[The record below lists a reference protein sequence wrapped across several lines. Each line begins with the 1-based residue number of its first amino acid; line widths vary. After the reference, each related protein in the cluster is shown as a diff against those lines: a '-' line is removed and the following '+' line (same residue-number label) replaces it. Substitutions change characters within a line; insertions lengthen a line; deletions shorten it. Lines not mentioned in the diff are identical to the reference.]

1 MSEVDHPAKRD
12 GMLELFAFT
21 RNQLSSLYDRIF
33 DDDPNPLRPNMLGWS
48 GRIFHGD
55 PDPLRL
61 KMLQNA
67 FPFGESAFVPSRRVS
82 HPEAESASLRF
93 TGRIPRQSDVPRPN
107 DP

>member
-33 DDDPNPLRPNMLGWS
+33 
-48 GRIFHGD
+48 HGD

-67 FPFGESAFVPSRRVS
+67 FPFGESAFVPSRCVS
-82 HPEAESASLRF
+82 HGEAEAASLRF
-93 TGRIPRQSDVPRPN
+93 TVRIPRQSDVPRPD